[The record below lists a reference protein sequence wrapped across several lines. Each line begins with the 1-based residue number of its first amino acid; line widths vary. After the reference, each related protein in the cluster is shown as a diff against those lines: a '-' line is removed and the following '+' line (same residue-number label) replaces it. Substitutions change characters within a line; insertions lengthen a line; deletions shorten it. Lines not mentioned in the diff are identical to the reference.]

1 MSECGNESIANVS
14 ETCVWNDVVCWLV
27 KASLM
32 ERCRFVDGRRI
43 EVLPLLLLLL
53 LLLISLLMVL
63 TLLTV
68 LITV

>member
-53 LLLISLLMVL
+53 LISLLMVL